1 MVAYLVDERGTHRMT
16 IERTPPQVEEM
27 LGMPD
32 LADAL
37 EHKQFKH
44 FLDKVPIAIVIAS
57 AAPYAA

>member
-1 MVAYLVDERGTHRMT
+1 MT